1 VSAYYNEFE
10 PYAAQWIRNLI
21 KAGLI
26 PDGEV
31 DGRSIREVKPDDLRG
46 FTQCHFFAGLA
57 GWGCALRLAGWP
69 DDREIWTGSP
79 PCQPFSVA
87 GKRAGTADDRHL
99 WPDLFRLIRSRRP
112 VVLMGEQVSAAIGMG
127 WVDGVRLDLEG
138 EGYAARFTSVPACA
152 VNAPHRRDRLWFV
165 AETLEHT
172 ASARQSTGTP
182 GTLAQGWDEGRGGES
197 ERRGGDGWSLADRAE
212 QSEREPQHAN
222 GTESRPN
229 AGGLGGL
236 GGFDGGA
243 MVNNSRVGRGE
254 GRPESEFRRGRTTA
268 TGASGPSVGDARRE
282 GLQIPQRE
290 TLCGTWRR
298 QEGRATGESSGSP
311 SHVPDA
317 YSPERPP
324 SEPAG
329 HVVDGNDAGRE
340 EKTGRPWSSGAG
352 SISNAKGSGRSREC
366 LRSEGGGPSD
376 GVEKDG
382 LSNFWH
388 DSEWINGA
396 DGKARRVKSGIRL
409 LAHGVP
415 EGVAGLRTIDLLA
428 KNVPARVGKLRALGN
443 AIVPQVAAE
452 VIKAY
457 MDVRP

>member
-31 DGRSIREVKPDDLRG
+31 DERSIRDVSPDDLRG

-57 GWGCALRLAGWP
+57 GWGCALRIAGWP
-69 DDREIWTGSP
+69 DGREIWTGSP

-138 EGYAARFTSVPACA
+138 EGYAARFASVPACA

-165 AETLEHT
+165 A
-172 ASARQSTGTP
+172 
-182 GTLAQGWDEGRGGES
+182 
-197 ERRGGDGWSLADRAE
+197 DRAE

-222 GTESRPN
+222 GTESRQDAWAN
-229 AGGLGGL
+229 AGGL

-243 MVNNSRVGRGE
+243 SL
-254 GRPESEFRRGRTTA
+254 
-268 TGASGPSVGDARRE
+268 GDASRE
-282 GLQIPQRE
+282 GLPLPQRE
-290 TLCGTWRR
+290 TFCRTWRG
-298 QEGRATGESSGSP
+298 QEGGSTGESSGSP

-317 YSPERPP
+317 YSTGRRP
-324 SEPAG
+324 SESAG

-340 EKTGRPWSSGAG
+340 EKTGRPRSSGE
-352 SISNAKGSGRSREC
+352 I
-366 LRSEGGGPSD
+366 
-376 GVEKDG
+376 
-382 LSNFWH
+382 NFWH

-396 DGKARRVKSGIRL
+396 DGKARRVKSRVC
-409 LAHGVP
+409 GVVDGLP